1 MSRRPRD
8 RESERAALT
17 AAADRLLAGT
27 PLHPRTGK
35 LTATELV
42 AESGLRRDV
51 LYEHRDLL
59 DQFKARVK
67 AQHSTPAAMQALTDQ
82 RDALQGRLDAVTTQ
96 LADERATTAALRR
109 LTAELSLELQQARE
123 ELAATTTVTRLP
135 TRSSP
140 TPGPRS

>member
-8 RESERAALT
+8 RQAERAALD

-27 PLHPRTGK
+27 PLHSQTGK

-51 LYEHRDLL
+51 LYEHRDLV

-67 AQHSTPAAMQALTDQ
+67 AQHSTPAALQVLSDE
-82 RDALQGRLDAVTTQ
+82 RDTLLERLDAITIE
-96 LADERATTAALRR
+96 LGHERAITATLRR
-109 LTAELSLELQQARE
+109 LATELSLELQQARE
-123 ELAATTTVTRLP
+123 ELAARTNVTRMP
-135 TRSSP
+135 TRSTAVIGSC
-140 TPGPRS
+140 S

>member
-8 RESERAALT
+8 REAERATLI

-27 PLHPRTGK
+27 PLHSQTGK
-35 LTATELV
+35 LTATELI

-51 LYEHRDLL
+51 LYEHRDLV

-67 AQHSTPAAMQALTDQ
+67 AQHSTPAAMQALAEE
-82 RDALQGRLDAVTTQ
+82 RDAVLNRLNTVTAE
-96 LADERATTAALRR
+96 LADERVVTATLRR
-109 LTAELSLELQQARE
+109 LAAELSLELQQARE
-123 ELAATTTVTRLP
+123 RLPATTVTRLP

-140 TPGPRS
+140 TLGSCS